1 MEKTTDQSMNVT
13 KKKIIF
19 ICFANKSRS
28 PMAKGLAQKM
38 FPKEFHFDS
47 AGIDTET
54 TGGAN
59 FRAIS
64 AMGEYGVDLMSH
76 LAKSITD
83 VAISEFDH
91 VIAMD
96 SHVFDSVIR
105 KYPDMEDRTIL
116 WEIEDPFY
124 GTIRTYRSCAEE
136 IFQKLNVFAAS
147 LGLSK
152 LDSAE
157 G

>member
-1 MEKTTDQSMNVT
+1 
-13 KKKIIF
+13 
-19 ICFANKSRS
+19 
-28 PMAKGLAQKM
+28 MAKGLAQKM
-38 FPKEFHFDS
+38 FPKEFYFDS
-47 AGIDTET
+47 AGIDAET

-64 AMGEYGVDLMSH
+64 AMGEYGVDLMNH
-76 LAKSITD
+76 LAKSIAD

-96 SHVFDSVIR
+96 SDVFHSVIR

-124 GTIRTYRSCAEE
+124 GTIKTYRSCAEE
-136 IFQKLNVFAAS
+136 YFS
-147 LGLSK
+147 ES
-152 LDSAE
+152 E
-157 G
+157 GFRHQAWIVQAGRLANLRGQIAQRIEE